1 MSYNSS
7 SDALGLRSATDLLEM
22 LAARSVSSAE
32 LLDHFI
38 ERNTLLG
45 DEINAIVTLD
55 LDRASELAKASD
67 QRRAG
72 NQVDGILD
80 GLPMTIKDAIAV
92 EGIRSTGG
100 AVELAEHVPSK
111 DAEAV
116 TKIKAAGGIV
126 FGKTNLP
133 RWSGDIQAFND
144 IFGTTNNPWN
154 LKCGPGGSSGGA
166 SAAVAAGLT
175 PWEVGTDI
183 GGSVR
188 LPAHF
193 AGVCGHKPS
202 FGVVPQLGYIDHVSY
217 GVSDADINVFG
228 PIAKTVD
235 DLELLF
241 DVVSGTRSDL
251 QSSWRLDL
259 PSTRGSAR
267 DLRVASWLDD
277 ADCPV
282 SEAVA
287 NVLETAISAIEADG
301 VTVNRSARPD
311 VLFSDVRSVGLPL
324 ISAATS
330 PGRTE
335 EELAALRQVIGDPSA
350 DESIRMRAASSTMSH
365 RDWLL
370 LTEKRDRN
378 RRLWSKFFEGIDVLL
393 APVAF
398 VSAFEHQQEGTL
410 YTRSLKVDGQTRP
423 YSDLIIWTSQFG
435 YVYLPSTVVPVG
447 WTNEGLPVGIQVVGP
462 YLGDRTTLVFA
473 RYLEKLLGGYQIPPI
488 ADI

>member
-154 LKCGPGGSSGGA
+154 LKCGTGG
-166 SAAVAAGLT
+166 
-175 PWEVGTDI
+175 
-183 GGSVR
+183 
-188 LPAHF
+188 
-193 AGVCGHKPS
+193 
-202 FGVVPQLGYIDHVSY
+202 
-217 GVSDADINVFG
+217 
-228 PIAKTVD
+228 
-235 DLELLF
+235 
-241 DVVSGTRSDL
+241 
-251 QSSWRLDL
+251 
-259 PSTRGSAR
+259 
-267 DLRVASWLDD
+267 
-277 ADCPV
+277 
-282 SEAVA
+282 
-287 NVLETAISAIEADG
+287 
-301 VTVNRSARPD
+301 
-311 VLFSDVRSVGLPL
+311 
-324 ISAATS
+324 
-330 PGRTE
+330 
-335 EELAALRQVIGDPSA
+335 
-350 DESIRMRAASSTMSH
+350 
-365 RDWLL
+365 
-370 LTEKRDRN
+370 
-378 RRLWSKFFEGIDVLL
+378 
-393 APVAF
+393 
-398 VSAFEHQQEGTL
+398 
-410 YTRSLKVDGQTRP
+410 
-423 YSDLIIWTSQFG
+423 
-435 YVYLPSTVVPVG
+435 
-447 WTNEGLPVGIQVVGP
+447 
-462 YLGDRTTLVFA
+462 
-473 RYLEKLLGGYQIPPI
+473 
-488 ADI
+488 

>member
-38 ERNTLLG
+38 ERNALLG

-67 QRRAG
+67 QRRAE

-251 QSSWRLDL
+251 QSS
-259 PSTRGSAR
+259 
-267 DLRVASWLDD
+267 
-277 ADCPV
+277 
-282 SEAVA
+282 
-287 NVLETAISAIEADG
+287 
-301 VTVNRSARPD
+301 
-311 VLFSDVRSVGLPL
+311 
-324 ISAATS
+324 
-330 PGRTE
+330 
-335 EELAALRQVIGDPSA
+335 
-350 DESIRMRAASSTMSH
+350 
-365 RDWLL
+365 
-370 LTEKRDRN
+370 
-378 RRLWSKFFEGIDVLL
+378 
-393 APVAF
+393 
-398 VSAFEHQQEGTL
+398 
-410 YTRSLKVDGQTRP
+410 
-423 YSDLIIWTSQFG
+423 
-435 YVYLPSTVVPVG
+435 
-447 WTNEGLPVGIQVVGP
+447 
-462 YLGDRTTLVFA
+462 
-473 RYLEKLLGGYQIPPI
+473 
-488 ADI
+488 